1 MLSVNPDQQSVK
13 QEQVFMNC
21 CCIFNRT
28 KALIIKIEDQVIT
41 IRPYFLILQYG
52 LKLLTDMKTIQI
64 LFFSVLLPLATVDV
78 VTAKTGTAAGIIRT
92 AASPDDRERLD
103 HYIGMARQLLEK
115 SKGRLQEVNAY
126 LDSATLL
133 CEKRRIDCP
142 SSLSL
147 LKAEYFFQSGDY
159 SSAEEQGNLAL
170 EKSESSREYEVH
182 ARALNF
188 FGRYY
193 QRTGF
198 FKESIESFTESI
210 YLAQKHKLKGIIPMC
225 YRGQAN
231 VYDAAEDLSSYRKN
245 LGLMAEAGYAEG
257 DTTAVMDALLLL
269 GTSLTDKQRDFSK
282 ADSILRRCIELA
294 LIKGNTFFAA
304 FASANIGWNF
314 YRENMFD
321 SSVVSYENSLKYSTS
336 GNHIS
341 ISANSFG
348 NLGTINR
355 DLGNN
360 EKAIS
365 YYMQSIDNAK
375 KSADWYTLSWV
386 YNDMHQLY
394 LAERDTINAFKNYV
408 LFKQFNDS
416 VIITRSSQ
424 GLTEARVRY
433 EADMH
438 NKEVALLSL
447 RLKNNRLLN
456 AGILGF
462 FILAV
467 IIGLLLFRGSKL
479 KDRRRMSEMN
489 RKISELTQ
497 VNLRQQMNP
506 HFIFNTLNSIQYFM
520 YQHDKLATNTYMTKF
535 SSLMRKVLE
544 NSNHTSIP
552 LRDELDALNLYLEL
566 ESLRFKDRFDYNIS
580 VDEEIDTLLF
590 KIPTMLIQPY
600 VENSICHGLMPKAD
614 KGFVKINLRL
624 NEDHIICTIEDN
636 GIGREAA
643 GERTKQ
649 KNGNHNSMGTRIV
662 SSRLDLVNELYGTSL
677 KTVYTD
683 LKNDKG
689 EPEGTRVQINIP
701 IMT

>member
-1 MLSVNPDQQSVK
+1 
-13 QEQVFMNC
+13 MNM
-21 CCIFNRT
+21 
-28 KALIIKIEDQVIT
+28 KAIT
-41 IRPYFLILQYG
+41 
-52 LKLLTDMKTIQI
+52 
-64 LFFSVLLPLATVDV
+64 VLLISVFLPLGAVNATVV
-78 VTAKTGTAAGIIRT
+78 KTGTPAGIIRST
-92 AASPDDRERLD
+92 IAPDDKEKLD
-103 HYIGMARQLLEK
+103 HFIGMARELLEK
-115 SKGRLQEVNAY
+115 SKGKLQEVDAY

-133 CEKRRIDCP
+133 CEKRRIECP
-142 SSLSL
+142 SSLHL

-159 SSAEEQGNLAL
+159 STAEEQATLSM
-170 EKSESSREYEVH
+170 EKSESSREYEIQ
-182 ARALNF
+182 ARTLNF

-198 FKESIESFTESI
+198 FKESIESFNASI
-210 YLAQKHKLKGIIPMC
+210 NLAQKHKLKGIIPMC

-231 VYDAAEDLSSYRKN
+231 VYNAAEDLNGYRKN
-245 LGLMAEAGYAEG
+245 LSLMADAGYAEG
-257 DTTAVMDALLLL
+257 DTTAVMEALMLL
-269 GTSLTDKQRDFSK
+269 GTSLTDKQRDFRK
-282 ADSILRRCIELA
+282 ADSLLRRCVELA
-294 LIKGNTFFAA
+294 RIKNNNFYAA
-304 FASANIGWNF
+304 FASANIGWNY

-321 SSVVSYENSLKYSTS
+321 SSIVSYERSLKYSTL
-336 GNHIS
+336 GNNIS
-341 ISANSFG
+341 ISANSYG

-355 DLGNN
+355 DLGNHG
-360 EKAIS
+360 KAIK
-365 YYMQSIDNAK
+365 YYQQSIEQANK
-375 KSADWYTLSWV
+375 VSDWYTLSWV

-394 LAERDTINAFKNYV
+394 LAERDTINAFKSFV

-416 VIITRSSQ
+416 VIIRRNSQ

-456 AGILGF
+456 VGILGF

-467 IIGLLLFRGSKL
+467 IIGLLLFRGLKL

-506 HFIFNTLNSIQYFM
+506 HFIFNTLNSIQYYM
-520 YQHDKLATNTYMTKF
+520 YQHDKLATNTYLTKF

-552 LRDELDALNLYLEL
+552 LRDELDALHLYLEL
-566 ESLRFKDRFDYNIS
+566 ESLRFKDRFEYNIY

-590 KIPTMLIQPY
+590 KIPTMLIQPF

-614 KGFVKINLRL
+614 KGFVKIDLKL
-624 NEDHIICTIEDN
+624 NTDHIICTIEDN

-677 KTVYTD
+677 STVYTD

>member
-1 MLSVNPDQQSVK
+1 MNMKAIIVLFISV
-13 QEQVFMNC
+13 
-21 CCIFNRT
+21 
-28 KALIIKIEDQVIT
+28 
-41 IRPYFLILQYG
+41 FLPFG
-52 LKLLTDMKTIQI
+52 A
-64 LFFSVLLPLATVDV
+64 VNATVV
-78 VTAKTGTAAGIIRT
+78 KTGTPAGIIRST
-92 AASPDDRERLD
+92 IAPDDEEKLD
-103 HYIGMARQLLEK
+103 HFIGMARELLEK
-115 SKGRLQEVNAY
+115 SKGKLQEVDAY

-133 CEKRRIDCP
+133 CEKRKIDCP
-142 SSLSL
+142 SSLHL

-170 EKSESSREYEVH
+170 EKSEGSKEYEVQ
-182 ARALNF
+182 ARTLNF
-188 FGRYY
+188 LGRYY

-198 FKESIESFTESI
+198 FKESIESFNAGI
-210 YLAQKHKLKGIIPMC
+210 DLAQKHKLKGIIPMS

-231 VYDAAEDLSSYRKN
+231 VYNAAEDLNNYRKN
-245 LGLMAEAGYAEG
+245 LRLMADAGYAEG
-257 DTTAVMDALLLL
+257 DTMAVMDALLLL
-269 GTSLTDKQRDFSK
+269 GTSLTDKQRDFRK
-282 ADSILRRCIELA
+282 ADSILRRCVELA
-294 LIKGNTFFAA
+294 LIKDNNFYAA
-304 FASANIGWNF
+304 FASANIGWNY

-321 SSVVSYENSLKYSTS
+321 SSIVSYERSLKYSKL
-336 GNHIS
+336 GNQIS
-341 ISANSFG
+341 ISANSYG

-355 DLGNN
+355 DLGNHV
-360 EKAIS
+360 KAIK
-365 YYMQSIDNAK
+365 YYQQSIEQANK
-375 KSADWYTLSWV
+375 VSDWYTLSWV

-394 LAERDTINAFKNYV
+394 LAERDTINAFKSFV

-416 VIITRSSQ
+416 VIIRRSSQ

-467 IIGLLLFRGSKL
+467 IIGLLLFRESKL

-497 VNLRQQMNP
+497 ANLRQQMNP
-506 HFIFNTLNSIQYFM
+506 HFIFNTLNSIQYYM
-520 YQHDKLATNTYMTKF
+520 YQHDKLATNTYLTKF

-552 LRDELDALNLYLEL
+552 LRDELDALHLYLEL
-566 ESLRFKDRFDYNIS
+566 ESLRFKDRFDYNII

-614 KGFVKINLRL
+614 KGFVKIDLRL
-624 NEDHIICTIEDN
+624 NSDHIICTIEDN

-643 GERTKQ
+643 SERTKQ

>member
-1 MLSVNPDQQSVK
+1 MNMKAIIVLFISV
-13 QEQVFMNC
+13 
-21 CCIFNRT
+21 
-28 KALIIKIEDQVIT
+28 
-41 IRPYFLILQYG
+41 FLPFG
-52 LKLLTDMKTIQI
+52 A
-64 LFFSVLLPLATVDV
+64 VNATVV
-78 VTAKTGTAAGIIRT
+78 KTGTPAGIIRST
-92 AASPDDRERLD
+92 IAPDDEEKLD
-103 HYIGMARQLLEK
+103 HFIGMARELLEK
-115 SKGRLQEVNAY
+115 SKGKLQEVDAY

-133 CEKRRIDCP
+133 CEKRKIDCP
-142 SSLSL
+142 SSLHL

-170 EKSESSREYEVH
+170 EKSEGSKEYEVQ
-182 ARALNF
+182 ARTLNF
-188 FGRYY
+188 LGRYY

-198 FKESIESFTESI
+198 FKESIESFNAGI
-210 YLAQKHKLKGIIPMC
+210 DLAQKHKLKGIIPMS

-231 VYDAAEDLSSYRKN
+231 VYNAAEDLNNYRKN
-245 LGLMAEAGYAEG
+245 LRLMADAGYAEG
-257 DTTAVMDALLLL
+257 DTMAVMDALLLL
-269 GTSLTDKQRDFSK
+269 GTSLTDKQRDFRK
-282 ADSILRRCIELA
+282 ADSILRRCVELA
-294 LIKGNTFFAA
+294 LIKDNNFYAA
-304 FASANIGWNF
+304 FASANIGWNY

-321 SSVVSYENSLKYSTS
+321 SSIVSYERSLKYSKL
-336 GNHIS
+336 GNQIS
-341 ISANSFG
+341 ISANSYG

-355 DLGNN
+355 DLGNHV
-360 EKAIS
+360 KAIK
-365 YYMQSIDNAK
+365 YYQQSIEQANK
-375 KSADWYTLSWV
+375 VSDWYTLSWV

-394 LAERDTINAFKNYV
+394 LAERDTINAFKSFV

-416 VIITRSSQ
+416 VIIRRSSQ

-467 IIGLLLFRGSKL
+467 IIGLLLFRESKL

-497 VNLRQQMNP
+497 ANLRQQMNP
-506 HFIFNTLNSIQYFM
+506 HFIFNTLNSIQYYM
-520 YQHDKLATNTYMTKF
+520 YQHDKLATNTYLTKF

-552 LRDELDALNLYLEL
+552 LRDELDALHLYLEL
-566 ESLRFKDRFDYNIS
+566 ESLRFKDRFDYNII

-590 KIPTMLIQPY
+590 KIPTILIQPY

-614 KGFVKINLRL
+614 KGFVKIDLRL
-624 NEDHIICTIEDN
+624 NSDHIICTIEDN

-643 GERTKQ
+643 SERTKQ

>member
-1 MLSVNPDQQSVK
+1 
-13 QEQVFMNC
+13 MNM
-21 CCIFNRT
+21 
-28 KALIIKIEDQVIT
+28 KAITVLII
-41 IRPYFLILQYG
+41 
-52 LKLLTDMKTIQI
+52 
-64 LFFSVLLPLATVDV
+64 SVFLPLSTVNATIV
-78 VTAKTGTAAGIIRT
+78 KTGTPAGIIRST
-92 AASPDDRERLD
+92 ISPDDKETLN
-103 HYIGMARQLLEK
+103 HFIGMARELLEK
-115 SKGRLQEVNAY
+115 SKGKLQEVDAY

-133 CEKRRIDCP
+133 CEKRGIDCP
-142 SSLSL
+142 SGLHL

-159 SSAEEQGNLAL
+159 SGAEEQGNLAL
-170 EKSESSREYEVH
+170 EKSESSDEYEIQ
-182 ARALNF
+182 ARSLNF
-188 FGRYY
+188 LGRYY
-193 QRTGF
+193 HRTGF
-198 FKESIESFTESI
+198 FKESIESFNAAIS
-210 YLAQKHKLKGIIPMC
+210 LAQKHKLKGIIPMC

-231 VYDAAEDLSSYRKN
+231 VYNAAEDLNGYRMN
-245 LGLMAEAGYAEG
+245 LNLMAEAGYAEG
-257 DTTAVMDALLLL
+257 DTTSIMDALLLL
-269 GTSLTDKQRDFSK
+269 GTSLTDKERNFRK
-282 ADSILRRCIELA
+282 ADSILRKCVGLA
-294 LIKGNTFFAA
+294 RIKDNTFYAA
-304 FASANIGWNF
+304 FASANIGWNY

-321 SSVVSYENSLKYSTS
+321 SSIVAYERSLKYSTL

-341 ISANSFG
+341 ISANSYG

-355 DLGNN
+355 DLGNH
-360 EKAIS
+360 EKAVK
-365 YYMQSIDNAK
+365 YYQKSIEQANK
-375 KSADWYTLSWV
+375 VADWYTLSWV

-394 LAERDTINAFKNYV
+394 LAEHDTINAFKSFV

-416 VIITRSSQ
+416 VIISRSSQ

-467 IIGLLLFRGSKL
+467 IIGLLLFRESRL

-497 VNLRQQMNP
+497 ANLRQQMNP
-506 HFIFNTLNSIQYFM
+506 HFIFNTLNSIQYYM
-520 YQHDKLATNTYMTKF
+520 YQHDKLATNTYLTKF

-552 LRDELDALNLYLEL
+552 LRDELDALHLYLEL
-566 ESLRFKDRFDYNIS
+566 ESLRFKDRFDYKIS

-590 KIPTMLIQPY
+590 KVPTMLIQPY

-614 KGFVKINLRL
+614 KGFVKIDLKL
-624 NEDHIICTIEDN
+624 NTDHIICTIEDN

-643 GERTKQ
+643 GERSKQ

-683 LKNDKG
+683 LKDDKG

>member
-1 MLSVNPDQQSVK
+1 
-13 QEQVFMNC
+13 MNM
-21 CCIFNRT
+21 
-28 KALIIKIEDQVIT
+28 KAIT
-41 IRPYFLILQYG
+41 
-52 LKLLTDMKTIQI
+52 
-64 LFFSVLLPLATVDV
+64 VLLISVFLPLVLVNATTVKT
-78 VTAKTGTAAGIIRT
+78 VTPAGITRSTI
-92 AASPDDRERLD
+92 APDDEDKLD
-103 HYIGMARQLLEK
+103 HFIGMARELLEK
-115 SKGRLQEVNAY
+115 SKGKLLEVDAY

-133 CEKRRIDCP
+133 CEKRRIECP
-142 SSLSL
+142 SVLHL
-147 LKAEYFFQSGDY
+147 LKAEYFLQSGDF
-159 SSAEEQGNLAL
+159 SNAEEQGNLAM
-170 EKSESSREYEVH
+170 EKSERSGEYEVH
-182 ARALNF
+182 ARTLNF

-198 FKESIESFTESI
+198 FKESIESFNESI
-210 YLAQKHKLKGIIPMC
+210 NLAQKHKLKGIIPVC

-231 VYDAAEDLSSYRKN
+231 VYNAAEDLYSYRKN
-245 LGLMAEAGYAEG
+245 LGLMADAAYSEG
-257 DTTAVMDALLLL
+257 DTSAVMDALLLL
-269 GTSLTDKQRDFSK
+269 GTSLTDKQRDFRK
-282 ADSILRRCIELA
+282 ADSILRRCVELA
-294 LIKGNTFFAA
+294 RIKDNTYFAA
-304 FASANIGWNF
+304 FASANIGWNY

-321 SSVVSYENSLKYSTS
+321 SSIINYERSLKYSTL
-336 GNHIS
+336 GNHIG
-341 ISANSFG
+341 ISANSYG

-355 DLGNN
+355 DLDNHG
-360 EKAIS
+360 KAIK
-365 YYMQSIDNAK
+365 YYQQSIEQANK
-375 KSADWYTLSWV
+375 VADWYTLSWV

-394 LAERDTINAFKNYV
+394 LTERDTINAFKSFV

-416 VIITRSSQ
+416 VIIRRSSQ

-467 IIGLLLFRGSKL
+467 IIGLLLFRGLKL

-497 VNLRQQMNP
+497 ANLRQQMNP
-506 HFIFNTLNSIQYFM
+506 HFIFNTLNSIQYYM
-520 YQHDKLATNTYMTKF
+520 YQHDKLATNTYLTKF

-552 LRDELDALNLYLEL
+552 LRDELDALHLYLEL
-566 ESLRFKDRFDYNIS
+566 ESLRFKDRFDYNII

-600 VENSICHGLMPKAD
+600 VENSICHGLMPKAE
-614 KGFVKINLRL
+614 KGFVKIDLKL
-624 NEDHIICTIEDN
+624 NTDHIICTIEDN

-643 GERTKQ
+643 SERAKQ
-649 KNGNHNSMGTRIV
+649 KNGNHKSMGTRIV

-677 KTVYTD
+677 TTVYTD
-683 LKNDKG
+683 LKNDMG
-689 EPEGTRVQINIP
+689 DPEGTRVQINIP

>member
-1 MLSVNPDQQSVK
+1 MNMKAIIVLFISV
-13 QEQVFMNC
+13 
-21 CCIFNRT
+21 
-28 KALIIKIEDQVIT
+28 
-41 IRPYFLILQYG
+41 FLPFG
-52 LKLLTDMKTIQI
+52 A
-64 LFFSVLLPLATVDV
+64 VNATVV
-78 VTAKTGTAAGIIRT
+78 KTGTPAGIIRST
-92 AASPDDRERLD
+92 IAPDDEEKLD
-103 HYIGMARQLLEK
+103 HFIGMARELLEK
-115 SKGRLQEVNAY
+115 SKGKLQEVDAY

-133 CEKRRIDCP
+133 CEKRKIDCP
-142 SSLSL
+142 SSLHL

-170 EKSESSREYEVH
+170 EKSEGSKEYEVQ
-182 ARALNF
+182 ARTLNF
-188 FGRYY
+188 LGRYY

-198 FKESIESFTESI
+198 FKESIESFNAGI
-210 YLAQKHKLKGIIPMC
+210 DLAQKHKLKGIIPMS

-231 VYDAAEDLSSYRKN
+231 VYNAAEDLNNYRKN
-245 LGLMAEAGYAEG
+245 LRLMADAGYAEG
-257 DTTAVMDALLLL
+257 DTMAVMDALLLL
-269 GTSLTDKQRDFSK
+269 GTSLTDKQRDFRK
-282 ADSILRRCIELA
+282 ADSILRRCVELA
-294 LIKGNTFFAA
+294 LIKDNNFYAA
-304 FASANIGWNF
+304 FASANIGWNY

-321 SSVVSYENSLKYSTS
+321 SSIVSYERSLKYSKL
-336 GNHIS
+336 GNQIS
-341 ISANSFG
+341 ISANSYG

-355 DLGNN
+355 DLGNHV
-360 EKAIS
+360 KAIK
-365 YYMQSIDNAK
+365 YYQQSIEQANK
-375 KSADWYTLSWV
+375 VSDWYTLSWV

-394 LAERDTINAFKNYV
+394 LAERDTINAFKSFV

-416 VIITRSSQ
+416 VIIRRSSQ

-467 IIGLLLFRGSKL
+467 IIGLLLFRESKL

-497 VNLRQQMNP
+497 ANLRQQMNP
-506 HFIFNTLNSIQYFM
+506 HFIFNTLNSIQYYM
-520 YQHDKLATNTYMTKF
+520 YQHDKLATNTYLTKF

-552 LRDELDALNLYLEL
+552 LRDELDALHLYLEL
-566 ESLRFKDRFDYNIS
+566 ESLRFKDRFDYNII

-614 KGFVKINLRL
+614 KGFVKIDLRL
-624 NEDHIICTIEDN
+624 NSDHIICTIEDN

-643 GERTKQ
+643 SERTKQ

-662 SSRLDLVNELYGTSL
+662 SSRLNLVNELYGTSL

>member
-1 MLSVNPDQQSVK
+1 MNMKAIIVLFISV
-13 QEQVFMNC
+13 
-21 CCIFNRT
+21 
-28 KALIIKIEDQVIT
+28 
-41 IRPYFLILQYG
+41 FLPFG
-52 LKLLTDMKTIQI
+52 A
-64 LFFSVLLPLATVDV
+64 VNATVV
-78 VTAKTGTAAGIIRT
+78 KTGTPAGIIRST
-92 AASPDDRERLD
+92 IAPDDEEKLD
-103 HYIGMARQLLEK
+103 HFIGMARELLEK
-115 SKGRLQEVNAY
+115 SKGKLQEVDAY

-133 CEKRRIDCP
+133 CEKRKIDCP
-142 SSLSL
+142 SSLHL

-170 EKSESSREYEVH
+170 EKSEGSKEYEVQ
-182 ARALNF
+182 ARTLNF
-188 FGRYY
+188 LGRYY

-198 FKESIESFTESI
+198 FKESIESFNAGI
-210 YLAQKHKLKGIIPMC
+210 DLAQKHKLKGIIPMS

-231 VYDAAEDLSSYRKN
+231 VYNAAEDLNNYRKN
-245 LGLMAEAGYAEG
+245 LRLMADAGYAEG
-257 DTTAVMDALLLL
+257 DTMAVMDALLLL
-269 GTSLTDKQRDFSK
+269 GTSLTDKQRDFRK
-282 ADSILRRCIELA
+282 ADSILRRCVELA
-294 LIKGNTFFAA
+294 LIKDNNFYAA
-304 FASANIGWNF
+304 FASANIGWNY

-321 SSVVSYENSLKYSTS
+321 SSIVSYERSLKYSKL
-336 GNHIS
+336 GNQIS
-341 ISANSFG
+341 ISANSYG

-355 DLGNN
+355 DLGNHV
-360 EKAIS
+360 KAIK
-365 YYMQSIDNAK
+365 YYQQSIEQANK
-375 KSADWYTLSWV
+375 VSDWYTLSWV

-394 LAERDTINAFKNYV
+394 LAERDTINAFKSFV

-416 VIITRSSQ
+416 VIIRRSSQ

-467 IIGLLLFRGSKL
+467 IIGLLLFRESKL
-479 KDRRRMSEMN
+479 RDKRRMSEMD

-506 HFIFNTLNSIQYFM
+506 HFIFNTLNSIQYYM
-520 YQHDKLATNTYMTKF
+520 YQHDKLATNTYLTKF

-552 LRDELDALNLYLEL
+552 LRDELDALHLYLEL
-566 ESLRFKDRFDYNIS
+566 ESLRFKDRFDYNII

-614 KGFVKINLRL
+614 KGFVKIDLRL
-624 NEDHIICTIEDN
+624 NSDHIICTIEDN

-643 GERTKQ
+643 SERTKQ